1 MRAVCAATSSSLL
14 HFWLHTV
21 LDRAWQGRDQH
32 PLSSPGTKG
41 TQDLACLRWGCGQ
54 SLDGDGTRLAA
65 SVPQG
70 RSAAVVPDAA

>member
-1 MRAVCAATSSSLL
+1 MRAATSSSLL

-41 TQDLACLRWGCGQ
+41 TQDLARLRWGCGQ